1 MKLKEQMFWLL
12 LHSVAVYINDNYVQ
26 KCEIIHWHAPRP
38 VKAFKNKIEI
48 FNLSRVISL
57 KKWDNWIMFLAKWGR
72 FEVSKYL
79 GMWV

>member
-48 FNLSRVISL
+48 FNLSRVDKFEEMGQL
-57 KKWDNWIMFLAKWGR
+57 DNVFGKMGSFWSVKIP
-72 FEVSKYL
+72 
-79 GMWV
+79 MWV

>member
-12 LHSVAVYINDNYVQ
+12 LHSVAVYINDNYVK

-48 FNLSRVISL
+48 FNLSRVDKFEEMGQL
-57 KKWDNWIMFLAKWGR
+57 DNVFGKMGSFWSVKIP
-72 FEVSKYL
+72 
-79 GMWV
+79 MWV